1 MPTMDEFK
9 EQRKAI
15 NNKSFKEKLDYLW
28 YYYKLQIFVV
38 IFILILVVT
47 TILDVVN
54 QKDVAFYIAFLNSF
68 DTDYDQEF
76 IDEFAQLTDINLE
89 EYDVYLDTNMYF
101 NVEGYDQASMAA
113 MQNFLAMAYNA
124 EIDVVVTDRN
134 VFSSYADN
142 GFFRDLNDF
151 LTPEQ
156 LEKYSNHFYY
166 FDGAV
171 LDDKIDYEEIYN
183 SELAIPVDA
192 VKRRDPS
199 GMEKPIPVGIFLDDS
214 MKSRLTQS
222 YYFGEGQEIVF
233 GFMGSDETIEYCRQ
247 FLDWLVDAE

>member
-1 MPTMDEFK
+1 
-9 EQRKAI
+9 
-15 NNKSFKEKLDYLW
+15 
-28 YYYKLQIFVV
+28 
-38 IFILILVVT
+38 
-47 TILDVVN
+47 
-54 QKDVAFYIAFLNSF
+54 
-68 DTDYDQEF
+68 
-76 IDEFAQLTDINLE
+76 
-89 EYDVYLDTNMYF
+89 
-101 NVEGYDQASMAA
+101 MAA

-192 VKRRDPS
+192 VERRDPS